1 MRLVAIYKV
10 ATGEITAL
18 CALPPDPTAPS
29 PGMQLRPGES
39 LAELDVPDE
48 FMPAG
53 DDSQLQARM
62 EAIVRSH
69 RIETTR
75 AAKIV
80 KYA

>member
-1 MRLVAIYKV
+1 
-10 ATGEITAL
+10 
-18 CALPPDPTAPS
+18 
-29 PGMQLRPGES
+29 MQLRPGES

-62 EAIVRSH
+62 EAIVKSH